1 MIHHSKFSLPLG
13 CALAALACTTPISLA
28 AQRTA
33 QPVAEY
39 RLADGTIR
47 ITLGGPRVEV
57 FLWQG
62 DKALMVYLLGSAVDS
77 WADSAN
83 ALLSAANRAA
93 PGALLEYETPV
104 LHHPDTSY
112 ASGLMLA
119 RQFRGRQ
126 SQCFLTAWVGRGLA
140 AMFPLTDD
148 QARRLVESLRLAA
161 AESRDS
167 IP

>member
-1 MIHHSKFSLPLG
+1 MHHPKSSLPLG
-13 CALAALACTTPISLA
+13 LALAALACATPITLS
-28 AQRTA
+28 AQRSA

-47 ITLGGPRVEV
+47 ISLGGPRVEV

-62 DKALMVYLLGSAVDS
+62 DKALMVYLLGSTVDS
-77 WADSAN
+77 WADSASI
-83 ALLSAANRAA
+83 LLSTANRAA
-93 PGALLEYETPV
+93 PGAVLEYETPV
-104 LHHPDTSY
+104 LQHPDSTY
-112 ASGLMLA
+112 GSGMMLA
-119 RQFRGRQ
+119 RQFRGND

-148 QARRLVESLRLAA
+148 QARRFVESLRLAA